1 MARKDLPRTMT
12 VTGSSELYSLTWNGY
27 TNLENQLSTSRVTE
41 DDLFDQRA
49 HSTSARHAT
58 CLNAMEEAYR
68 ELNEGRAGYRPRID
82 FYVPE
87 EPHYYRWGTMEGAS
101 RKLGVFAIRTKSDML
116 AWEEQDGFK
125 VEDKYCMQRGTYCGL
140 IFLLSTRNAEP
151 LALMNDGFL
160 QHMRVGAC
168 AGLGT
173 KYLARKNSKVLAMIG
188 SGGMARTYAMAIKQV
203 RPIETMRVFSPTKAN
218 REAYAAEMTEQLDI
232 EVVPVDSP
240 EKALKGADIVS
251 LTTDSLVPVI
261 KADWLEPGMH
271 INNVRN
277 NETGADVLKRADVR
291 ARLGTSTLFA
301 DRSVSGVATGSDG
314 MFAYIAGNAEE
325 KQQIP
330 CCAASGYR
338 QSQYR
343 HSARYHGRP
352 LGGPGQRSAG
362 YVSQQPGDSRA
373 PVRRRRRDGLQSGE
387 SQRDSA
393 IPCRLN
399 GSHRI

>member
-1 MARKDLPRTMT
+1 MIF
-12 VTGSSELYSLTWNGY
+12 LTNEHIQQV
-27 TNLENQLSTSRVTE
+27 L
-41 DDLFDQRA
+41 DMP
-49 HSTSARHAT
+49 T
-58 CLNAMEEAYR
+58 CLSAMEEAYR
-68 ELNEGRAGYRPRID
+68 ELNEARAGYRPRID

-101 RKLGVFAIRTKSDML
+101 RKLGVFAIRMKSDML

-173 KYLARKNSKVLAMIG
+173 KYLSRKNSKVLAMIG
-188 SGGMARTYAMAIKQV
+188 SGGMARTYATAIKEV

-218 REAYAAEMTEQLDI
+218 RERYAQEMTEQLDI

-261 KADWLEPGMH
+261 KAEWLEPGMH
-271 INNVRN
+271 VNNVRN
-277 NETGADVLKRADVR
+277 NEAGADVLERADVR

-301 DRSVSGVATGSDG
+301 DRSVAGVATGSDG
-314 MFAYIAGNAEE
+314 MFAYIAGSAEE
-325 KQQIP
+325 KQKIP
-330 CCAASGYR
+330 VAPHHDIDNPNIGTVPDIMA
-338 QSQYR
+338 
-343 HSARYHGRP
+343 GRWV
-352 LGGPGQRSAG
+352 GRAND
-362 YVSQQPGDSRA
+362 QQVTFLNNQGTQ
-373 PVRRRRRDGLQSGE
+373 GLQFAAVGGTAYNLAKAKGLGHPLPLE
-387 SQRDSA
+387 WFTQNIRD
-393 IPCRLN
+393 
-399 GSHRI
+399 

>member
-1 MARKDLPRTMT
+1 MIF
-12 VTGSSELYSLTWNGY
+12 LTNEHVQQV
-27 TNLENQLSTSRVTE
+27 L
-41 DDLFDQRA
+41 DMP
-49 HSTSARHAT
+49 T
-58 CLNAMEEAYR
+58 CLRAMEDAYH
-68 ELNEGRAGYRPRID
+68 ELNDGRAGYRPRID

-101 RKLGVFAIRTKSDML
+101 RKLGVFAIRMKSDML

-173 KYLARKNSKVLAMIG
+173 KYLSRKNSKVLAMIG
-188 SGGMARTYAMAIKQV
+188 SGGMARTYAMAIKEV

-218 REAYAAEMTEQLDI
+218 RERYAQEMTEQLDI

-261 KADWLEPGMH
+261 KAEWLEPGMH
-271 INNVRN
+271 VNNVRN
-277 NETGADVLKRADVR
+277 NEAGADVLKRADVR

-314 MFAYIAGNAEE
+314 MFAYIAGSAEE

-330 CCAASGYR
+330 VAPHQDIDNPNIGTVPDIMA
-338 QSQYR
+338 
-343 HSARYHGRP
+343 GRWV
-352 LGGPGQRSAG
+352 GRAND
-362 YVSQQPGDSRA
+362 QQVTFLNNQGTQ
-373 PVRRRRRDGLQSGE
+373 GLQFAAVGGTAYNLAKAKGLGHPLPLE
-387 SQRDSA
+387 WFTQNIRD
-393 IPCRLN
+393 
-399 GSHRI
+399 

>member
-1 MARKDLPRTMT
+1 MIF
-12 VTGSSELYSLTWNGY
+12 LTNEHIQQV
-27 TNLENQLSTSRVTE
+27 L
-41 DDLFDQRA
+41 DMPI
-49 HSTSARHAT
+49 
-58 CLNAMEEAYR
+58 CLKAMEDAYH

-82 FYVPE
+82 FYVPA

-101 RKLGVFAIRTKSDML
+101 RKLGVFAIRMKSDML
-116 AWEEQDGFK
+116 AWEEQDGFN

-173 KYLARKNSKVLAMIG
+173 KYLSRKNSKVLAMIG
-188 SGGMARTYAMAIKQV
+188 SGGMARTYAMAIKEV
-203 RPIETMRVFSPTKAN
+203 RPIEIMRVFSPTKAN
-218 REAYAAEMTEQLDI
+218 RERYAREMTEQLDI
-232 EVVPVDSP
+232 EVIPVDSP

-277 NETGADVLKRADVR
+277 NETGVDVLQRADVR

-301 DRSVSGVATGSDG
+301 ERNVSGVATGSDG
-314 MFAYIAGNAEE
+314 MFAYIAGSAEE
-325 KQQIP
+325 KKQIP
-330 CCAASGYR
+330 VAPHQDIDNPNIGTVPDIMA
-338 QSQYR
+338 
-343 HSARYHGRP
+343 GRWV
-352 LGGPGQRSAG
+352 GRAND
-362 YVSQQPGDSRA
+362 QQVTFLNNQGTQ
-373 PVRRRRRDGLQSGE
+373 GLQFAAVGGTAYNLAKAKGLGHPLPLE
-387 SQRDSA
+387 WFTQNIRD
-393 IPCRLN
+393 
-399 GSHRI
+399 